1 VVANN
6 SQQSWKYGRYLYIL
20 AITNKKIRFKRTL
33 ELWSETFMARKIPI
47 NKLNGKWTFNQK
59 VDEGFRSATMTQRVN
74 LHYKGHQTISGG
86 KNTMRNQPL
95 LRTANDVLIVHKR
108 PLQSK
113 SSRHHRLIKWR
124 ENVHN
129 VFDQGMR
136 A

>member
-1 VVANN
+1 
-6 SQQSWKYGRYLYIL
+6 
-20 AITNKKIRFKRTL
+20 
-33 ELWSETFMARKIPI
+33 MARKIPI